1 MKKNLLVTA
10 IMVCASAM
18 AWAAPILPNAVVKHS
33 PEKMH
38 DVSLTQYLTN
48 GVVADRHATL
58 KAAGDETIISE
69 APAGVVYDNMYVVA
83 DAYGMG
89 WGSVYYQHVD
99 GGLGGVCEAQDGY
112 VYVKGL
118 LSQAYVWALGTPWI
132 KCEKAEDGTI
142 VMQGHQ
148 LYAIDSGDNY
158 YIEVLKYDAE
168 NQTFVIDPDKKSVK
182 FVWKDGVLTWADK
195 DEDTIIGLCDAT
207 GGWFYMGDWDIQY
220 KVCNDVIPEIPANA
234 TKMALKMTYNNDC
247 DDLTSLATTMVDAY
261 VSGTDIYI
269 DHLNPENSAAAI
281 KGSIN
286 ADGNII
292 IADKQYLGINITYN
306 SHLYAL
312 TANAKVETEG
322 TGDEAYNYFNF
333 DKVSS
338 ITVTPNGSF
347 TEFKAEYPASV
358 VVNAGKGDI
367 YYIEAYIAPTMTVQ
381 EDKAM
386 TPADPSFYGI
396 SNTNEFT
403 SLRIVVPTVD
413 VDGKELNTNNLFLNV
428 ILNDKPYTFTPE
440 KYVGLTADLTDIP
453 YGYSD
458 PNYDIWYSSSTGRFT
473 IYFYELG
480 WEKVGV
486 QTIYT
491 GGGETRRSN
500 IVYIDYAAG
509 VDGVEAAK
517 DIENVEYF
525 DLYGRSIQPA
535 EGGLAIKRIHY
546 TDGTVKVE
554 KTVVK

>member
-33 PEKMH
+33 PEKIH
-38 DVSLTQYLTN
+38 DVTLTQYLTN
-48 GVVADRHATL
+48 NGVAERRAAL
-58 KAAGDETIISE
+58 KSEGETVISE
-69 APAGVVYDNMYVVA
+69 APEGVLYDNMYAVA
-83 DAYGMG
+83 ESYGMG
-89 WGSVYYQHVD
+89 WGDVYYQHVD
-99 GGLGGVCEAQDGY
+99 GGLGGVCEGKDGA

-118 LSQAYVWALGTPWI
+118 LSQAYIWGLGTPWV
-132 KCEKAEDGTI
+132 KCEKAENNTI

-148 LYAIDSGDNY
+148 LYAIDYGDNY
-158 YIEVLKYDAE
+158 YIEVLKYDEA

-182 FVWKDGVLTWADK
+182 FEWKNGVLTWADK
-195 DEDTIIGLCDAT
+195 DENTIIGLCDAT
-207 GGWFYMGDWDIQY
+207 GGWFYMGDWDIKY
-220 KVCNDVIPEIPANA
+220 SVCNDVVPEIPAGA
-234 TKMALKMTYNNDC
+234 TKMPLKMQYNNDC
-247 DDLTSLATTMVDAY
+247 DDLTSLATAMVDAY

-269 DHLNPENSAAAI
+269 DHLNPDNSASAI
-281 KGSIN
+281 KGTIGY
-286 ADGNII
+286 DGKIT
-292 IADKQYLGINITYN
+292 IADKQYLGINTMYN
-306 SHLYAL
+306 SHIYAL
-312 TANAKVETEG
+312 TANAKVEKAG
-322 TGDEAYNYFNF
+322 TGDDAYNYFNF

-338 ITVTPNGSF
+338 ITVAPNAAF

-358 VVNAGKGDI
+358 VINAGKGDI
-367 YYIEAYIAPTMTVQ
+367 YYIEAYIAPIMTLQ

-386 TPADPSFYGI
+386 TPADPSFYQI

-403 SLRIVVPTVD
+403 TLRIVVPTVD

-428 ILNDKPYTFTPE
+428 ILNDKPYTFTTD
-440 KYVGLTADLTDIP
+440 KYIGLTEDLTDIP

-458 PNYDIWYSSSTGRFT
+458 PYYDIWYSSSTGRYT

-491 GGGETRRSN
+491 SGGETRRSN

-509 VDGVEAAK
+509 VEGVEAAK
-517 DIENVEYF
+517 DIESVEYF
-525 DLYGRSIQPA
+525 DLYGRSIEPA
-535 EGGLAIKRIHY
+535 DGNLAIKRIRY